1 MDIFYS
7 LIALSLVGGSLA
19 FFIEPKIPS
28 EARLGY
34 SDSTRIA
41 KWIMRNSG
49 GAIRDEKQANFA
61 LIIFSVAVILVSFY
75 FIFFGSISKPPDEAL
90 RNPTIGLPAR

>member
-1 MDIFYS
+1 MADVIFN
-7 LIALSLVGGSLA
+7 
-19 FFIEPKIPS
+19 EPKIPS

-49 GAIRDEKQANFA
+49 GAIRDEKQANLA
-61 LIIFSVAVILVSFY
+61 LFIFSVAVILVSLY
-75 FIFFGSISKPPDEAL
+75 FILFGSISKPPDEAL
-90 RNPTIGLPAR
+90 RNPTIGLPEK